1 MTINDEIKTD
11 YWDQVETSQSFN
23 TGITGNKLVSVSHV
37 DAKKPGET
45 DWL

>member
-23 TGITGNKLVSVSHV
+23 TGLQEIN
-37 DAKKPGET
+37 
-45 DWL
+45 